1 MRKTSRR
8 AWRVVGGGVGA
19 ATLLGL
25 GYVATQWLRYGH
37 VRKRRGPPTL
47 LDRFLPECEV
57 LERHQT
63 RVAAPADVTYG
74 AAREMSLAGSP
85 VVRAI
90 FRGRELLMRSL
101 VADRPEERPPQSL
114 IDEVLSIGWGV
125 LAQEP
130 GREIVLGA
138 VTQPWKSDVKFRALP
153 PDEFAAFDKPGFA
166 KIAWTILAEPLG
178 YHRPVAISAEEGSA
192 PKLDESPTRSGTF
205 SDSAIDG
212 RDLTWVPDPSRRSC
226 VTAFPHRLRD
236 ELRTD
241 RENRRT
247 HGRSADGLRRGGDA
261 RQRVQPP
268 A

>member
-153 PDEFAAFDKPGFA
+153 PDEFAAFNTPGFA
-166 KIAWTILAEPLG
+166 KIAWTIRAEPLG
-178 YHRPVAISAEEGSA
+178 LKTSRFYTETRVATTDAEARKRFRRYWTMVSPGVRLIRRESLRLVRADAERRYRADLDAKGGPDDITALGAPV
-192 PKLDESPTRSGTF
+192 TR
-205 SDSAIDG
+205 
-212 RDLTWVPDPSRRSC
+212 
-226 VTAFPHRLRD
+226 
-236 ELRTD
+236 
-241 RENRRT
+241 
-247 HGRSADGLRRGGDA
+247 
-261 RQRVQPP
+261 
-268 A
+268 